1 MIYLRNILKKT
12 NDAMVSV
19 YYMYLEMQCQSCPS
33 STSLFEAQGS
43 DGIGFRNE
51 RNVLKSG
58 GFHYDVKDTVRPYFY
73 SP

>member
-12 NDAMVSV
+12 NDAMLPV

-51 RNVLKSG
+51 RNAVKSD
-58 GFHYDVKDTVRPYFY
+58 GFHYDVKYAVRPDFY